1 MKRKALYLLLVGIV
15 SLMLAVP
22 VSAADPA
29 LSASDDA
36 KGLVVVANRGSG
48 SISVIDVA
56 TDQVVHTIPLPGDSP
71 EPMYVVYV
79 HPAHKVFVGDR
90 ANSQVAV
97 YDSATFELAGVVPTG
112 SGVFHMWADATG
124 RQLWVNNDVDNTA
137 TVIDAKTL
145 FVIATVPMPADLIAE
160 GGKPHDVVLD
170 PQGGSAFV
178 TLLGFSG
185 EHDYVV
191 KFETGTF
198 TEVARAAVGKD
209 PHVSLT
215 KRNNFLY
222 VPAQNSDTV
231 TVLDRDT
238 LAYVTDIP
246 VPGAHGAG
254 MRDDGRV
261 FYTTNLPGGGTG
273 GLVAIDT
280 ASNSVID
287 SVDTPFPA
295 PHNIAMTDK
304 GEKIYVT
311 HSGADAQTV
320 TVYTA
325 SKKDPSPT
333 YMAEI
338 TVGTN
343 PFGVTYVP

>member
-1 MKRKALYLLLVGIV
+1 MMRKPLLLLLVGII
-15 SLMLAVP
+15 SLVLAVP
-22 VSAADPA
+22 VSAAAPA
-29 LSASDDA
+29 LGPSDDA
-36 KGLVVVANRGSG
+36 KGFIVVANRGSG

-97 YDSATFELAGVVPTG
+97 YDSSTFELVGTVPTG

-124 RQLWVNNDVDNTA
+124 KQLWINNDVDNTA
-137 TVIDAKTL
+137 TVVDAKTL
-145 FVIATVPMPADLIAE
+145 SVIATVPMPADLIAE
-160 GGKPHDVVLD
+160 GGKPHDVILD
-170 PQGGSAFV
+170 TQGESAFV
-178 TLLGFSG
+178 TLLGFAG
-185 EHDYVV
+185 DHDYVV
-191 KFETGTF
+191 KFDTETF
-198 TEVARAAVGKD
+198 LEVARAAVGKD

-215 KRNNFLY
+215 KHNNFLY

-231 TVLDRDT
+231 TVLDRDM
-238 LAYVTDIP
+238 LAYVTDID

-254 MRDDGRV
+254 MRNDGRV

-280 ASNSVID
+280 ESNTVIS
-287 SVDTPFPA
+287 SVDTPFPV
-295 PHNIAMTDK
+295 PHNIAMTK
-304 GEKIYVT
+304 QGEKIYVT

-325 SKKDPSPT
+325 SKQSPIPVFLT
-333 YMAEI
+333 DV
-338 TVGTN
+338 TVETN
-343 PFGVTYVP
+343 PFGLTYVP